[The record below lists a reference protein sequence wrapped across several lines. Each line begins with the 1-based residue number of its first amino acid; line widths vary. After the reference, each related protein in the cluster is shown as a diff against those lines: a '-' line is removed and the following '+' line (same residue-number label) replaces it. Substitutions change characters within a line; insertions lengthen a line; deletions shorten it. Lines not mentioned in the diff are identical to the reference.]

1 VTLSPCLIFKGQNL
15 NSGWIPD
22 ETPAGWKFITSK
34 KGWTSDL
41 IGLGWLKTHFQ
52 PFVSQ
57 TSNSRHLLII
67 DGHSSHIMAR
77 FIAYCITSKI
87 DLFLLPPHS
96 SHKTQPLDLSIFGPL
111 KTAINLEVDRIF
123 RHPTMRLPRVEWTSA
138 YIKARARC
146 FRPSSIESGFRKAGI
161 YPFNPEILLL
171 TLTPP
176 PRTPSPE
183 DQVLSQMSDASR
195 ILRARGSPC
204 TPKAL
209 NLRQIVD
216 LIQNDGD
223 IPTSA
228 RDLIRDLIDFAEDRD
243 TDAILARR
251 ELREKDVLLN
261 TRKTR
266 KRGKRVALKGKY
278 LLTKEDILKVVQD
291 LEEGTKKK
299 KTKKG
304 GKKTEYILIS
314 SEEEEE
320 DSADELA

>member
-1 VTLSPCLIFKGQNL
+1 
-15 NSGWIPD
+15 
-22 ETPAGWKFITSK
+22 
-34 KGWTSDL
+34 
-41 IGLGWLKTHFQ
+41 
-52 PFVSQ
+52 
-57 TSNSRHLLII
+57 
-67 DGHSSHIMAR
+67 
-77 FIAYCITSKI
+77 
-87 DLFLLPPHS
+87 
-96 SHKTQPLDLSIFGPL
+96 
-111 KTAINLEVDRIF
+111 
-123 RHPTMRLPRVEWTSA
+123 
-138 YIKARARC
+138 
-146 FRPSSIESGFRKAGI
+146 
-161 YPFNPEILLL
+161 L

-195 ILRARGSPC
+195 ILRARSSPS

-209 NLRQIVD
+209 NLRQISNLV
-216 LIQNDGD
+216 QNDGD

-266 KRGKRVALKGKY
+266 KTGKRVALKGKY
-278 LLTKEDILKVVQD
+278 LLTREDILKVVQD

-304 GKKTEYILIS
+304 GKKTKCILIS

-320 DSADELA
+320 ESADELA